1 MTTEIKVPVL
11 PESVADASVATWQ
24 VEVGESVSRDQVLV
38 EIETDKVVL
47 EVPAP
52 ADGVVTEILEQEG
65 ATVLGE
71 QLLAILSEGNSKAA
85 PAKEE
90 AKEEASAEA
99 PAKAEA
105 PAAATASGKVI
116 DIKVPVLPESVADA
130 TISTWHVAEGEAVSR
145 DQNLV
150 DIETDKVVL
159 EVVAEEDGVIGKII
173 HAEGDT
179 VLGEQLIGQ
188 LNAGATSAPV
198 AAAEESAG
206 AEASGDE
213 IASPSVRRMLTEN
226 GLTAAQ
232 VKGTGKGGRISKED
246 VEAHLAKAKA
256 PAAPAAKEAPAAAAP
271 VAVQGERSQKRVPMT
286 RLRKT
291 IANRLLEAK
300 NSTAMLTTFNEVNMK
315 PIMDLRK
322 QYKDVFEERHGA
334 RLGFM
339 SFYVKAVTEALKR
352 FPSVNASIDGDDIVY
367 HNFFDVSIA
376 VSTPRG
382 LVTPVLRDADQLGMA
397 GIEKGIRELAI
408 KGRDGKL
415 TMDEMQGGN
424 FTITNGG
431 VFGSLLSTPILNLP
445 QTAILG
451 MHKIQDRPMAVN
463 GKVEIL
469 PMMYLA
475 LSYDHRLIDGK
486 ESVGFLVTIKELL
499 EDPTRLLLDI

>member
-11 PESVADASVATWQ
+11 PESVADATVATWHVQ
-24 VEVGESVSRDQVLV
+24 VGDSVSQDQILVDIETDKVVLEVPAPADGVVSEITQEEGATVLGEQVIAILGEASASASAPAAQEEAAAPAATGGETVDILVPVLPESVADATVATWHVAEGDAVSRDQVLV

-47 EVPAP
+47 EVPATS
-52 ADGVVTEILEQEG
+52 DGVM
-65 ATVLGE
+65 
-71 QLLAILSEGNSKAA
+71 
-85 PAKEE
+85 
-90 AKEEASAEA
+90 
-99 PAKAEA
+99 
-105 PAAATASGKVI
+105 GKV
-116 DIKVPVLPESVADA
+116 
-130 TISTWHVAEGEAVSR
+130 
-145 DQNLV
+145 
-150 DIETDKVVL
+150 
-159 EVVAEEDGVIGKII
+159 I

-179 VLGEQLIGQ
+179 VLGQQKIGE
-188 LNAGATSAPV
+188 LSAGAAASVAPTAATSAE
-198 AAAEESAG
+198 ALSA
-206 AEASGDE
+206 DE
-213 IASPSVRRMLTEN
+213 LASPSVRRLMTEK
-226 GLTAAQ
+226 GLTAAD
-232 VKGTGKGGRISKED
+232 VVGTGKGGRISKED
-246 VEAHLAKAKA
+246 VEAAANKPA
-256 PAAPAAKEAPAAAAP
+256 AAPASAPASP
-271 VAVQGERSQKRVPMT
+271 VAAEPAGERSQKRVPMT

-322 QYKDVFEERHGA
+322 QYKDVFEKTHDT

-367 HNFFDVSIA
+367 HNYFDISIA

-382 LVTPVLRDADQLGMA
+382 LVTPVLRDADNLSMA
-397 GIEKGIRELAI
+397 GIEQGIRDLAI

-415 TMDEMQGGN
+415 TMDDMQGGN

-431 VFGSLLSTPILNLP
+431 VFGSLLSTPIINLP

-451 MHKIQDRPMAVN
+451 MHKIQERPMAVD
-463 GKVEIL
+463 IL

>member
-11 PESVADASVATWQ
+11 PESVADATIATWH
-24 VEVGESVSRDQVLV
+24 VKAGDAVTRDQNLV

-47 EVPAP
+47 EVVAP
-52 ADGVVTEILEQEG
+52 ADGVISEILHEEG

-71 QLLAILSEGNSKAA
+71 QLIAHLSAGAAAAAPAAKAA
-85 PAKEE
+85 PA
-90 AKEEASAEA
+90 AA
-99 PAKAEA
+99 A
-105 PAAATASGKVI
+105 PAADAPAQ

-130 TISTWHVAEGEAVSR
+130 NIATWHVKVGEPVTR

-159 EVVAEEDGVIGKII
+159 EVVAPADGALVSISAEEGATVTAEEVI
-173 HAEGDT
+173 AQF
-179 VLGEQLIGQ
+179 V
-188 LNAGATSAPV
+188 AGASAGAAP
-198 AAAEESAG
+198 AAAEANA
-206 AEASGDE
+206 AEETDAL
-213 IASPSVRRMLTEN
+213 SPSVRRLLAEK
-226 GLTAAQ
+226 GIDASA
-232 VKGTGKGGRISKED
+232 VKGTGKGGRITKED
-246 VEAHLAKAKA
+246 VEKHLKGGSA
-256 PAAPAAKEAPAAAAP
+256 PVPAAKAEVSVPAVPA
-271 VAVQGERSQKRVPMT
+271 GERSEKRVPMT

-322 QYKDVFEERHGA
+322 QYQESFEKRHGI

-352 FPSVNASIDGDDIVY
+352 YPEVNASIDGDDIVY
-367 HNFFDVSIA
+367 HNYFDISIA

-382 LVTPVLRDADQLGMA
+382 LVTPVLKDTDTLGMA
-397 GIEKGIRELAI
+397 GIEGGIKSLAL

-415 TMDEMQGGN
+415 SLDELQGGN

-431 VFGSLLSTPILNLP
+431 VFGSLLSTPIINPP
-445 QTAILG
+445 QSAILG

-475 LSYDHRLIDGK
+475 LSYDHRIIDGK
-486 ESVGFLVTIKELL
+486 ESVGFLVTVKEML
-499 EDPTRLLLDI
+499 EDPTRLLLDV